1 MDQLSNPRISRE
13 TMFMDMA
20 RTVACRGTCLRK
32 QVGAVMVRNNRVVS
46 LGYNGAPPR
55 LPHCTTVG
63 CGGGHRTPIH
73 GEQGRP
79 NGGGKMVYPNG
90 CTRAIH
96 AEMNAVAFAARQG
109 APTDDAT
116 MYCTCATC
124 ANCAALLVSSGIK
137 CFVYLEPYRLTAG
150 IDLLTEAGIEV
161 VQWKSQEINPAM

>member
-1 MDQLSNPRISRE
+1 MGNPRISRE

-46 LGYNGAPPR
+46 LGYNGAPPG
-55 LPHCTTVG
+55 LPHCTDVG
-63 CGGGHRTPIH
+63 CGGGVSRIEDSELNDGRT
-73 GEQGRP
+73 
-79 NGGGKMVYPNG
+79 NYMTYPNG

-109 APTDDAT
+109 ARTDDAV

-137 CFVYLEPYRLTAG
+137 RFVYLEPYRLTAG

-161 VQWKSQEINPAM
+161 MQYGETR

>member
-1 MDQLSNPRISRE
+1 MSQPSNPRISRE

-46 LGYNGAPPR
+46 LGYNGAPPG
-55 LPHCTTVG
+55 LPHCTDVG
-63 CGGGHRTPIH
+63 CGGREVRGDDDGTRF
-73 GEQGRP
+73 EC
-79 NGGGKMVYPNG
+79 YPDG

-109 APTDDAT
+109 APTDDAV

-137 CFVYLEPYRLTAG
+137 RFVYLEPYRLTAG

-161 VQWKSQEINPAM
+161 MQYGETR